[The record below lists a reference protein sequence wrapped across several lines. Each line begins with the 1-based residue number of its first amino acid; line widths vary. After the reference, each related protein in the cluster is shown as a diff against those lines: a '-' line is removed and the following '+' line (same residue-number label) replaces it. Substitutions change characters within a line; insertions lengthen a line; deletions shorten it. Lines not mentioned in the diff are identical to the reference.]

1 MTSSLWC
8 SCHAISLVECS
19 SAWRNSRKNAFASC
33 CLFGKDNDSSISGI
47 WVFKGQELAFEL
59 SEDWQIDYAS
69 YDWKKLDSKSDE
81 CKAQVA
87 QYWKWEGK
95 DAKGREFNQG
105 KILK

>member
-1 MTSSLWC
+1 MVFM
-8 SCHAISLVECS
+8 SCNLIGGMFQRLEKLK
-19 SAWRNSRKNAFASC
+19 KNAFASC

>member
-1 MTSSLWC
+1 
-8 SCHAISLVECS
+8 
-19 SAWRNSRKNAFASC
+19 
-33 CLFGKDNDSSISGI
+33 
-47 WVFKGQELAFEL
+47 L

-87 QYWKWEGK
+87 QYWKWEGN
-95 DAKGREFNQG
+95 DAQGRPFNQG